1 MSCKVQVDKKVI
13 FLGMANEEGIQVR
26 LHF

>member
-1 MSCKVQVDKKVI
+1 VQVDKKVI